1 MRISTLGYVGK
12 QGVKNI
18 WRNKMF
24 SLASIATMS
33 ACILLFGLFF
43 SILVNFQYIIR
54 SAEEGVAITVFF
66 EPDATDEQKQ
76 EIGDQLRNHEGVSD
90 VVYVSAD
97 EAWEEFQQQY
107 FGDNT
112 ELAEGFKDDNPLA
125 TSDNYEVYMQ
135 TVDDG
140 SDNES
145 VFARSRSLSAT
156 QNDLVEF
163 AQNLD
168 GVRQVNK
175 SDVVANTLSSV
186 NTLVAIVSIA
196 IIIILFGVSIF
207 LISNTVTMGI
217 TVRRE
222 EIAIMK
228 YIGAKDFVVRS
239 PFVIEGVIIGIFGAA
254 IPLTLLY
261 FLYDRAVQ
269 YIMTRFSILQNII
282 DFLPVG
288 SVYQVLLPIG
298 ILMGIGIGFLGSFF
312 TVRKHLKV

>member
-1 MRISTLGYVGK
+1 MRISTIGYVGK
-12 QGVKNI
+12 QGIKNI

-33 ACILLFGLFF
+33 ACIFLFGLFF

-54 SAEEGVAITVFF
+54 TAEEGVAITVFF
-66 EPDATDEQKQ
+66 DEDATDEQKQ
-76 EIGDQLRNHEGVSD
+76 EIGEQLENHEGVAD
-90 VVYVSAD
+90 VEYVSAE
-97 EAWEEFQQQY
+97 EAWEEFQKEY
-107 FGDNT
+107 FGDNP

-125 TSDNYEVYMQ
+125 SSDNYEVYME
-135 TVDDG
+135 TMDNDDQ
-140 SDNES
+140 SL
-145 VFARSRSLSAT
+145 VARSRSLSET
-156 QNDLVEF
+156 QNDLVKF
-163 AQNLD
+163 AQGLD
-168 GVRQVNK
+168 GVREVNK

-196 IIIILFGVSIF
+196 IIIILLGVSIF

-217 TVRRE
+217 TVRKE

-239 PFVIEGVIIGIFGAA
+239 PFVIEGLIIGVFGAA

-261 FLYDRAVQ
+261 FLYDKAVE

-288 SVYQVLLPIG
+288 TVYQILLPIG
-298 ILMGIGIGFLGSFF
+298 LVMGIGIGFLGSFF

>member
-1 MRISTLGYVGK
+1 MRISTIGYVGK

-33 ACILLFGLFF
+33 ACIFLFGLFF

-54 SAEEGVAITVFF
+54 TAEEGVAITVFF
-66 EPDATDEQKQ
+66 EEDATDEQKQ
-76 EIGDQLRNHEGVSD
+76 EIGQQLEEHEGVAD
-90 VVYVSAD
+90 VRYVSAD
-97 EAWEEFQQQY
+97 EAWEEFQKEY
-107 FGDNT
+107 FGDNP

-125 TSDNYEVYMQ
+125 SSDNYEVYME
-135 TVDDG
+135 TTDN
-140 SDNES
+140 SDQS
-145 VFARSRSLSAT
+145 LVARSRSLSET
-156 QNDLVEF
+156 QNELVEF
-163 AQNLD
+163 AQGLD
-168 GVRQVNK
+168 GVRDVNK

-186 NTLVAIVSIA
+186 NTLVAIVSVA
-196 IIIILFGVSIF
+196 IIIILLGVSIF

-217 TVRRE
+217 TVRKE

-239 PFVIEGVIIGIFGAA
+239 PFVIEGLIIGIFGAA

-261 FLYDRAVQ
+261 FLYDRAVE
-269 YIMTRFSILQNII
+269 YIMTRFRILQNII

-288 SVYQVLLPIG
+288 TVYQILLPIG
-298 ILMGIGIGFLGSFF
+298 LVMGIGIGFLGSFF

>member
-1 MRISTLGYVGK
+1 MRISTIGYVGK
-12 QGVKNI
+12 QGIKNI

-33 ACILLFGLFF
+33 ACIFLFGLFF

-54 SAEEGVAITVFF
+54 TAEEGVAITVFF
-66 EPDATDEQKQ
+66 DEDATDAQKR
-76 EIGDQLRNHEGVSD
+76 EIGEELENHEGVSE

-97 EAWEEFQQQY
+97 EAWEEFQKQY
-107 FGDNT
+107 FGDNP

-125 TSDNYEVYMQ
+125 SSDNYEVYMK
-135 TVDDG
+135 TMDDNQ
-140 SDNES
+140 SLL
-145 VFARSRSLSAT
+145 ARSRSLSAT
-156 QNDLVEF
+156 QKELVEF
-163 AQNLD
+163 AQKLD
-168 GVRQVNK
+168 GVREVNR

-186 NTLVAIVSIA
+186 NTLVAVVSIA

-217 TVRRE
+217 TVRKE

-239 PFVIEGVIIGIFGAA
+239 PFVIEGLIIGIFGAA
-254 IPLTLLY
+254 IPLVLLY
-261 FLYDRAVQ
+261 FLYDKAVQ
-269 YIMTRFSILQNII
+269 YIMEKFSILQNII

-288 SVYQVLLPIG
+288 TVYQILLPIG
-298 ILMGIGIGFLGSFF
+298 LVMGIGIGFLGSFF

>member
-24 SLASIATMS
+24 SLASVATMS
-33 ACILLFGLFF
+33 ACIFLFGLFF
-43 SILVNFQYIIR
+43 SIIVNFQYIIR
-54 SAEEGVAITVFF
+54 TAEEGVAITVFF
-66 EPDATDEQKQ
+66 EEDATEAQKDK
-76 EIGDQLRNHEGVSD
+76 IGDELRSHDGVGE
-90 VVYVSAD
+90 VVYVSAE
-97 EAWEEFQQQY
+97 EAWDEFQKQY
-107 FGDNT
+107 FGDNP

-125 TSDNYEVYMQ
+125 NSDNYEVYMK
-135 TVDDG
+135 TMDEDEG
-140 SDNES
+140 LI
-145 VFARSRSLSAT
+145 ARSRSLSET
-156 QNDLVEF
+156 QKELVSF
-163 AQNLD
+163 AQKLD
-168 GVRQVNK
+168 GVRDVNK

-186 NTLVAIVSIA
+186 NTLVAVVSIA

-217 TVRRE
+217 TVRKE

-239 PFVIEGVIIGIFGAA
+239 PFVIEGLIIGIFGAA
-254 IPLTLLY
+254 IPLTLLF
-261 FLYDRAVQ
+261 FLYDKAVQ
-269 YIMTRFSILQNII
+269 YIMEKFSILQNII

-288 SVYQVLLPIG
+288 TVYQILLPIG
-298 ILMGIGIGFLGSFF
+298 IVMGIGIGFLGSFF

>member
-1 MRISTLGYVGK
+1 
-12 QGVKNI
+12 
-18 WRNKMF
+18 MF
-24 SLASIATMS
+24 SLASVATMS
-33 ACILLFGLFF
+33 ACIFLFGLFF

-66 EPDATDEQKQ
+66 EQDTTDEQKE
-76 EIGDQLRNHEGVSD
+76 EIGEQLRNHEGVSD

-97 EAWEEFQQQY
+97 EAWEEFQKQY

-112 ELAEGFKDDNPLA
+112 ELAEGFKTDNPLA
-125 TSDNYEVYMQ
+125 ESDNYEVYMQ
-135 TVDDG
+135 TVDDE
-140 SDNES
+140 SENES

-156 QNDLVEF
+156 QNELVEF

-168 GVRQVNK
+168 GVREVHK

-186 NTLVAIVSIA
+186 NTLVAIISIA
-196 IIIILFGVSIF
+196 IIIILLGVSIF

-239 PFVIEGVIIGIFGAA
+239 PFVIEGVIIGIFGAL

-261 FLYDRAVQ
+261 FLYDKAVQ

-298 ILMGIGIGFLGSFF
+298 LLMGIGIGFLGSFF

>member
-33 ACILLFGLFF
+33 ACIFLFGLFF
-43 SILVNFQYIIR
+43 SILLNFQYIIR
-54 SAEEGVAITVFF
+54 TAEEGVAITVFF
-66 EPDATDEQKQ
+66 DEDATDEQKQ
-76 EIGDQLRNHEGVSD
+76 EIGDQLREQEGVKD
-90 VVYVSAD
+90 VVYVSAE
-97 EAWEEFQQQY
+97 EAWQEFQEQY
-107 FGDNT
+107 FGDNP
-112 ELAEGFKDDNPLA
+112 ELAEGFADDNPLA
-125 TSDNYEVYMQ
+125 TSDNYEVYMETMSEDQ
-135 TVDDG
+135 SLV
-140 SDNES
+140 
-145 VFARSRSLSAT
+145 ARSRTLSET
-156 QNDLVEF
+156 QNALVTF
-163 AQNLD
+163 AQSLD

-186 NTLVAIVSIA
+186 NMLVAYVSIA
-196 IIIILFGVSIF
+196 IIIILLGVSIF

-217 TVRRE
+217 TVRKE

-239 PFVIEGVIIGIFGAA
+239 PFVLEGLIIGIFGAL
-254 IPLTLLY
+254 IPLGLLY
-261 FLYDRAVQ
+261 FLYDRAVE

-282 DFLPVG
+282 DFLPVW
-288 SVYQVLLPIG
+288 SVYRYLLPIG
-298 ILMGIGIGFLGSFF
+298 LIMGIGIGFLGSFF